1 MPTTL
6 ALPAGLHDDALF
18 AFLPLLHEHDD
29 CDHLTLD
36 FGPLRFARP
45 FGALL
50 LAEYV
55 KDMVARRKAGGLYTE
70 CAGLKRDPE
79 WGTALSYLSHVGFFR
94 HVGLAYGAEPSAA
107 SGSST
112 YMPIT
117 PISRDELT
125 PHSGMDAFY
134 KEIERKCHAL
144 ASIVTPLDECHE
156 LLFYAFREL
165 IRNVFEHGLVESCTL
180 MGQKYRRDLE
190 LVVVDRGR
198 GIHASLAERWP
209 RLSAKEALKAAILPG
224 VTRVPDTSSPERW
237 SNTGFGLYVLSE
249 LGRRTGQFLLASSR
263 HYYSMTTVGY
273 RLCSFPFDGTIVKL
287 SLSTDDAE
295 YFPNLLEHIVQE
307 GESQARGRS
316 SQWSISKTL

>member
-6 ALPAGLHDDALF
+6 PLPADLHDDALF
-18 AFLPLLHEHDD
+18 SFLPLLHEYDD

-55 KDMVARRKAGGLYTE
+55 KDMVARRKAGGLYTD
-70 CAGLKRDPE
+70 CAGLKSDPE
-79 WGTALSYLSHVGFFR
+79 WGTALSYLSYVGFFR

-107 SGSST
+107 SGGST

-117 PISRDELT
+117 LISRDEFT
-125 PHSGMDAFY
+125 SHSRMDAFY
-134 KEIERKCHAL
+134 RDIERKCHAL
-144 ASIVTPLDECHE
+144 ASLVSPLDECHE
-156 LLFYAFREL
+156 VLFYAFREL
-165 IRNVFEHGLVESCTL
+165 IRNVFEHALVDSCTL

-209 RLSAKEALKAAILPG
+209 RLTAKQALKAAILPG
-224 VTRVPDTSSPERW
+224 VTRVRDTTSPERW
-237 SNTGFGLYVLSE
+237 SNTGFGLYVLAE

-263 HYYSMTTVGY
+263 HYYSMTTMGF
-273 RLCSFPFDGTIVKL
+273 RLCSFPFDGTIVKV
-287 SLSTDDAE
+287 SISTDEAE
-295 YFPNLLEHIVQE
+295 YFPNLLEQIVND
-307 GESQARGRS
+307 GESHALVRGA
-316 SQWSISKTL
+316 QWSISKTL